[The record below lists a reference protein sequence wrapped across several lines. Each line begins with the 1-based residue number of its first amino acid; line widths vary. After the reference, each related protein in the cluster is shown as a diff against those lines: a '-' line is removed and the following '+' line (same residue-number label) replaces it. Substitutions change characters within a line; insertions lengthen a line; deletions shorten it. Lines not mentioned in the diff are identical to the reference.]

1 MTRVMTVNRVSIEA
15 TSLVRRVQVD
25 GCQSRASELGVGS
38 TKAGSGCALAVEGA
52 EDPAGAVEAADD
64 AADVA
69 EVADDAVEAA
79 AGEGVGGIPDGVV
92 APPEGAV
99 GAVISSPA

>member
-1 MTRVMTVNRVSIEA
+1 M
-15 TSLVRRVQVD
+15 
-25 GCQSRASELGVGS
+25 GS

-52 EDPAGAVEAADD
+52 EDAADVVKAADD
-64 AADVA
+64 AADAV
-69 EVADDAVEAA
+69 EVTDDAVEAA

>member
-52 EDPAGAVEAADD
+52 EDAADVVKAADD
-64 AADVA
+64 AADAV
-69 EVADDAVEAA
+69 EVTDDAVEAA

>member
-15 TSLVRRVQVD
+15 TSLVRSVQVD

-52 EDPAGAVEAADD
+52 EDAADVVKAADD
-64 AADVA
+64 AADAV
-69 EVADDAVEAA
+69 EVTDDAVEAA

>member
-1 MTRVMTVNRVSIEA
+1 MNRVSIEA
-15 TSLVRRVQVD
+15 TSLVRSVQVD

>member
-1 MTRVMTVNRVSIEA
+1 M
-15 TSLVRRVQVD
+15 VRSVQVD

-52 EDPAGAVEAADD
+52 EDAAGAVEAAED
-64 AADVA
+64 AADVVDAVEGA
-69 EVADDAVEAA
+69 EDAAGAVEAA

>member
-38 TKAGSGCALAVEGA
+38 TKACSGCALAVEGA
-52 EDPAGAVEAADD
+52 EDAADAVEVTDD
-64 AADVA
+64 AADAVEA
-69 EVADDAVEAA
+69 ADDAVEAA

>member
-1 MTRVMTVNRVSIEA
+1 M
-15 TSLVRRVQVD
+15 VRSVQVD

-52 EDPAGAVEAADD
+52 EDAADVVKAADD
-64 AADVA
+64 AADAV
-69 EVADDAVEAA
+69 EVTDDAVEAA

>member
-1 MTRVMTVNRVSIEA
+1 M
-15 TSLVRRVQVD
+15 
-25 GCQSRASELGVGS
+25 GS
-38 TKAGSGCALAVEGA
+38 TKACSGCALAVEGA
-52 EDPAGAVEAADD
+52 EDAADAVEVTDD
-64 AADVA
+64 AADAVEA
-69 EVADDAVEAA
+69 ADDAVEAA

>member
-1 MTRVMTVNRVSIEA
+1 M
-15 TSLVRRVQVD
+15 
-25 GCQSRASELGVGS
+25 GS

-52 EDPAGAVEAADD
+52 EDAAGAVEAADD

>member
-1 MTRVMTVNRVSIEA
+1 MTVNRVSIEA
-15 TSLVRRVQVD
+15 TSLVRSVQVD

-52 EDPAGAVEAADD
+52 EDAAGAAEAAED
-64 AADVA
+64 AADVVDA
-69 EVADDAVEAA
+69 VEVTDDAVEAA

>member
-1 MTRVMTVNRVSIEA
+1 M
-15 TSLVRRVQVD
+15 VRSVQVD

-52 EDPAGAVEAADD
+52 EDAAGAAEAAEDAADVVDAVEGAEDAAGAVEAAED
-64 AADVA
+64 AAG
-69 EVADDAVEAA
+69 AVEAA

>member
-1 MTRVMTVNRVSIEA
+1 MNRVSIEA
-15 TSLVRRVQVD
+15 TSLVRSVQVD

-52 EDPAGAVEAADD
+52 EDAAGAVEAAED
-64 AADVA
+64 AADVVDAVEGA
-69 EVADDAVEAA
+69 EDAAGAVEAA
-79 AGEGVGGIPDGVV
+79 AGEGVGGIPAGVV

>member
-1 MTRVMTVNRVSIEA
+1 M
-15 TSLVRRVQVD
+15 VRSVQVD

-52 EDPAGAVEAADD
+52 EDAADVVDAADD

>member
-1 MTRVMTVNRVSIEA
+1 M
-15 TSLVRRVQVD
+15 VRRVQVD

-52 EDPAGAVEAADD
+52 EDAAGAVEAAED
-64 AADVA
+64 AADVVDAVEGA
-69 EVADDAVEAA
+69 EDAAGAVEAA